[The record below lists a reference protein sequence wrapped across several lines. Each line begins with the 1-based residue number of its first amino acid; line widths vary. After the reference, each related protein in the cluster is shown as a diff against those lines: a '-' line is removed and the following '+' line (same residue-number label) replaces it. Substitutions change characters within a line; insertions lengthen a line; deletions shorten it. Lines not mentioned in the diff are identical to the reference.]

1 MSRVSNAVPDLATPV
16 GIMVVQALIIFALAA
31 LVALSSFASYLRL
44 LMRRLTP
51 VAARKVFP
59 DRNGGHVGRD
69 RERIGISISAL
80 HGALMACF
88 AAGSGALVLRRHP
101 DHPWEALST
110 TLLIVLGVIAVFD
123 QLIPFI
129 LVARHDEPEEIL
141 LHWCP
146 LLRRLVYVA
155 LPLTFPILIS
165 TTISRLLE
173 AGEPEEEP
181 PTPQEDLQELLE
193 AGQQE
198 GLIEKEEG
206 EMLQSVVEFGDKPVR
221 EIMTPRPEIAA
232 LEIEASVEDLR
243 RLFRE
248 KRHLRFP
255 VYRSSLDRIEGIA
268 SILDLMELSPDAQAR
283 ATLRSLIRPA
293 PMVPETKRSGALLRE
308 MQRSTSQLAIV
319 IDEYGSV
326 TGLITLEDL
335 VEEIVGEIR
344 DEVEPHE
351 RDIVKES
358 AHSFV
363 VAGHTE
369 LGRLSDAVGQVVEA
383 EDYST
388 VAGLVLSHLGHVPLP
403 GEKVEAQGLA
413 FEVLEA
419 NPRTVLKVRVRV
431 TDGTSLQPLRE
442 SSHSSAAGDVRA

>member
-1 MSRVSNAVPDLATPV
+1 MVVEAFIVLGLATLV
-16 GIMVVQALIIFALAA
+16 G
-31 LVALSSFASYLRL
+31 LSSFCSYLRL

-59 DRNGGHVGRD
+59 DSNSGHVGRE

-88 AAGSGALVLRRHP
+88 SAGLGALVLSGRP
-101 DHPWEALST
+101 DHPWEALGT
-110 TLLIVLGVIAVFD
+110 TVLIVLGVIAVFD

-141 LHWCP
+141 LEWCP
-146 LLRRLVYVA
+146 LLRRLVHVA

-173 AGEPEEEP
+173 AGAPEEEP

-193 AGQQE
+193 VGKQE

-206 EMLQSVVEFGDKPVR
+206 EMLQSVVEFSDKLVR
-221 EIMTPRPEIAA
+221 DIMTPRPEIAA
-232 LEIEASVEDLR
+232 LEIEASVEALR
-243 RLFRE
+243 TLFRE

-255 VYRSSLDRIEGIA
+255 VYRGSLDHIEGIA
-268 SILDLMELSPDAQAR
+268 SILDLMELSPEAQAR
-283 ATLRSLIRPA
+283 ATLQSLIRPA
-293 PMVPETKRSGALLRE
+293 PLVPETKRSRALLRE
-308 MQRSTSQLAIV
+308 MQRSTSQLAVV

-344 DEVEPHE
+344 NEVELHE
-351 RDIVKES
+351 RDIVRES
-358 AHSFV
+358 AHSFA

-369 LGRLSDAVGQVVEA
+369 LSRIGDAVGQLIEA
-383 EDYST
+383 DDYST

-403 GEKVEAQGLA
+403 GEKVEVQGLT
-413 FEVLEA
+413 FEVIEA
-419 NPRTVLKVRVRV
+419 NPRTVIKVRVRV
-431 TDGTSLQPLRE
+431 PEGAPAARE
-442 SSHSSAAGDVRA
+442 PSHSGVSGDARA